1 MAIYIYLGTQYM
13 TVSEYIIEFLINKG
27 VKTVFAYPGAN
38 VLRLYGQ
45 LCQSNIRTV
54 LCRHEQGA
62 VHAAAGY
69 AKATG
74 KIGVCIATS
83 GPGATN
89 LITGIAD
96 ANLDSAPLLVITGQV
111 PSRYIGR
118 DAFQEA
124 DILGI
129 TIPVTKH
136 NYLVTDADEVPR
148 DLEEAF
154 RIATSGRQGPV
165 LVDITSDLF
174 DAYLNESSFDFQCL
188 LPRERH
194 NIYSLEKAEEKLFEV
209 LSSSFRPLVLAGG
222 GVVSSG
228 ASDTLRELC
237 EKTGIPCAVTMMG
250 KSIAGAGMN
259 GLLGMAGLHGTDNAN
274 TAINQ
279 CDLLIAVGCRFSDR
293 TVSDFE
299 AFGRSR
305 TIVHCDIDPAEL
317 NKNLKVYLPVCED
330 AKIFLQ
336 KLLEFSTKLSA
347 SRKEQFATWFKKA
360 PQLQSKT
367 QRSIFKAI
375 CKYEN
380 NSKKS
385 CIITDVGTVQTDAA
399 HAVTVKRERAYITSG
414 GLGAMGFALPCAVG
428 ASFALNDFGADPS
441 SRIIAVAGDGG
452 FQMTMQEMGI
462 LSECPVPV
470 KIIIANNRALGMVND
485 METGKGGKYLLGDIP
500 DFSLIA
506 KAYNVPSRQIHLDD
520 NTESAVHEFLSAPE
534 SALLEIIY

>member
-1 MAIYIYLGTQYM
+1 M
-13 TVSEYIIEFLINKG
+13 TVSEYIIEFLKNKG

-45 LCQSNIRTV
+45 LCQSGIRTV
-54 LCRHEQGA
+54 LTRHEQGA
-62 VHAAAGY
+62 IHAAAGY

-74 KIGVCIATS
+74 KTGVCIATS

-111 PSRYIGR
+111 PSCYIGR

-136 NYLVTDADEVPR
+136 NYLVTEADEVPR
-148 DLEEAF
+148 DLEEAW
-154 RIATSGRQGPV
+154 RVAKSGRQGPV

-174 DAYLNESSFDFQCL
+174 DTVLKEESFGFECL

-194 NIYSLEKAEEKLFEV
+194 NLYSLENAEKKLFEV

-222 GVVSSG
+222 GVVASG
-228 ASDTLRELC
+228 ASEALKELC

-250 KSIAGAGMN
+250 KAVAGADMD
-259 GLLGMAGLHGTDNAN
+259 GLLGMAGLHGTKDAN
-274 TAINQ
+274 TAMYQ
-279 CDLLIAVGCRFSDR
+279 CDLLIAIGCRFSDR
-293 TVSDFE
+293 TVGDFE

-330 AKIFLQ
+330 AKVFI
-336 KLLEFSTKLSA
+336 EKLSEIA
-347 SRKEQFATWFKKA
+347 DQLPDNKKERFATWFEGSAKRQPKDQDA
-360 PQLQSKT
+360 VFNAVC
-367 QRSIFKAI
+367 R
-375 CKYEN
+375 YEN
-380 NSKKS
+380 ESKKS
-385 CIITDVGTVQTDAA
+385 CIVTDVGTIQTDAA
-399 HAVTVKRERAYITSG
+399 RTITVRRERAYITSG
-414 GLGAMGFALPCAVG
+414 GLGAMGFALPAAIG
-428 ASFALNDFGADPS
+428 ASFALFDNGADDT
-441 SRIIAVAGDGG
+441 SRIIAIAGDGG
-452 FQMTMQEMGI
+452 FQMTMQEIGI
-462 LSECPVPV
+462 LCECPGPV

-485 METGKGGKYLLGDIP
+485 MEIGRGGKYLLGDTP

-506 KAYNVPSRQIHLDD
+506 EAYKVPGRRIPLDA
-520 NTESAVHEFLSAPE
+520 NTEKTVSEFLAAPE

>member
-1 MAIYIYLGTQYM
+1 M

-45 LCQSNIRTV
+45 LCQSGIRTV
-54 LCRHEQGA
+54 LTRHEQGA
-62 VHAAAGY
+62 IHAAAGY

-74 KIGVCIATS
+74 QTGVCIATS

-111 PSRYIGR
+111 PSCYIGR

-136 NYLVTDADEVPR
+136 NYLVTDAAEVPR
-148 DLEEAF
+148 DLEEAW
-154 RIATSGRQGPV
+154 RIAKSGRHGPV
-165 LVDITSDLF
+165 LVDITSNLF
-174 DAYLNESSFDFQCL
+174 DKELQGDSFEFECL

-194 NIYSLEKAEEKLFEV
+194 NIYSLESAEEKLFEV
-209 LSSSFRPLVLAGG
+209 LSSSFRPLILAGG
-222 GVVSSG
+222 GVVASG
-228 ASDTLRELC
+228 ASSALKELS
-237 EKTGIPCAVTMMG
+237 ERSGIPCAVTMMG
-250 KSIAGAGMN
+250 KAIAGAN
-259 GLLGMAGLHGTDNAN
+259 IDGLLGMAGLHGTQNAN
-274 TAINQ
+274 TAMNQ
-279 CDLLIAVGCRFSDR
+279 CDLLIAIGCRFSDR

-305 TIVHCDIDPAEL
+305 TVIHCDIDPAEL
-317 NKNLKVYLPVCED
+317 NKNLKVYLPVCAD
-330 AKIFLQ
+330 ASQFIE
-336 KLLEFSTKLSA
+336 KLCSISNKLPSEKK
-347 SRKEQFATWFKKA
+347 SQFAGWFERSPSAENKA
-360 PQLQSKT
+360 QDI
-367 QRSIFKAI
+367 IFKTL
-375 CKYEN
+375 CRYEN
-380 NSKKS
+380 NSEKS

-399 HAVTVKRERAYITSG
+399 RNITVKRERAYITSG
-414 GLGAMGFALPCAVG
+414 GLGAMGFALPAAIG
-428 ASFALNDFGADPS
+428 ASYALYDSGADDS
-441 SRIIAVAGDGG
+441 SRIIAIAGDGG

-470 KIIIANNRALGMVND
+470 KIIIANNRSLGMVKE
-485 METGKGGKYLLGDIP
+485 MEIGKGGKYLLGSTP

-506 KAYNVPSRQIHLDD
+506 KAYNVESTRITLDD
-520 NTESAVHEFLSAPE
+520 NAENAVCEFLSAPD

>member
-1 MAIYIYLGTQYM
+1 M
-13 TVSEYIIEFLINKG
+13 TVSEYIIEFLITKG

-45 LCQSNIRTV
+45 LCQSGIRTV

-69 AKATG
+69 AKSTG
-74 KIGVCIATS
+74 KTGVCIATS

-96 ANLDSAPLLVITGQV
+96 ANLDSAPLLIITGQV

-148 DLEEAF
+148 DLEEAW
-154 RIATSGRQGPV
+154 RIARSGRQGPV

-174 DAYLNESSFDFQCL
+174 DTDLEESSFKFECL

-194 NIYSLEKAEEKLFEV
+194 NLYSLEKAENKLFEV
-209 LSSSFRPLVLAGG
+209 VSSAFRPLILAGG
-222 GVVSSG
+222 GVVASG
-228 ASDTLRELC
+228 ASSSLKELC
-237 EKTGIPCAVTMMG
+237 RKSGIPCAVTMMG
-250 KSIAGAGMN
+250 KAVAGADMD
-259 GLLGMAGLHGTDNAN
+259 GLLGMAGLHGTVDAN
-274 TAINQ
+274 TAMNQ

-293 TVSDFE
+293 TVGDFE

-305 TIVHCDIDPAEL
+305 TIIHCDIDPAEL
-317 NKNLKVYLPVCED
+317 NKNLKVYLPVCAD
-330 AKIFLQ
+330 AGEFIE
-336 KLLEFSTKLSA
+336 KLSEFSEKL
-347 SRKEQFATWFKKA
+347 
-360 PQLQSKT
+360 PQSKKK
-367 QRSIFKAI
+367 QFSSWFEKAEQKEEEKAQNSLFRAI

-380 NSKKS
+380 NSEKS

-399 HAVTVKRERAYITSG
+399 HAVTVRRERAYVTSG
-414 GLGAMGFALPCAVG
+414 GLGAMGFALPAAIG
-428 ASFALNDFGADPS
+428 ASFALSDCGAHPS

-462 LSECPVPV
+462 LSECPVPI
-470 KIIIANNRALGMVND
+470 KLIIANNRALGMVND
-485 METGKGGKYLLGDIP
+485 IEAGRGGKYLLGDTP

-506 KAYNVPSRQIHLDD
+506 KAYNIKSSQIRLDSG
-520 NTESAVHEFLSAPE
+520 TESAVYEFISAPD